1 VDCNRLDK
9 GKERGVEMNNEK
21 REKKTITV
29 EPNWAMLFRSVMN
42 LVNVNKPTGHEIIY
56 EMLAYGMRLHQAR
69 EENLVGTFDH
79 AKCCGYIKQSEEK

>member
-1 VDCNRLDK
+1 
-9 GKERGVEMNNEK
+9 MNNEK

-29 EPNWAMLFRSVMN
+29 EPNWTSMFRLAMN

-69 EENLVGTFDH
+69 EE
-79 AKCCGYIKQSEEK
+79 K